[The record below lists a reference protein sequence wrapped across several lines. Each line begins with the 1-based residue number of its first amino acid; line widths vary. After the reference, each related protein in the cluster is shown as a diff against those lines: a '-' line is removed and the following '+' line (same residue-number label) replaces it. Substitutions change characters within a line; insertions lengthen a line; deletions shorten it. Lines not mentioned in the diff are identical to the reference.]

1 MSKKSLIKSIN
12 IVENDGMKYAVV
24 YEVRGCRENQSAN
37 NIGFYFS
44 KEKAEET
51 KDIYY
56 KAEIYDV
63 VYIVEKMVWF

>member
-1 MSKKSLIKSIN
+1 MSKGNLIKKIQ
-12 IVENDGMKYAVV
+12 IVKKAEMAYAVV
-24 YEVRGCRENQSAN
+24 YEVRGCLENQPTN

-51 KDIYY
+51 KDLYC
-56 KAEIYDV
+56 KAEIYDI

>member
-1 MSKKSLIKSIN
+1 MSKNSLIQSIN
-12 IVENDGMKYAVV
+12 IVEKDDMKYAIV
-24 YEVRGCRENQSAN
+24 YEVRGCRENQPAN

-44 KEKAEET
+44 KEIAEET

-56 KAEIYDV
+56 KAGIFDV